1 MINWKDFFRVPV
13 NLIVFLQKF
22 IIIIIW
28 TESHIITANHVTL
41 DGEKIEAAD
50 ERLPFKAF

>member
-13 NLIVFLQKF
+13 NLIVFLQK